1 MARWP
6 KIQLVQAGEDNHFAL
21 SPSTIKLGLY
31 FDRSQAVFRSVDRCF
46 SIADLRTKAK
56 KRIPAPVFH
65 YMDGAAEDEVTLGQN
80 QKAFSKYQIVPR
92 VLRDV
97 SKVDTST
104 SILGQTSSLPL
115 VLAPTGMS
123 RLFHYRGEDAVSRAA
138 ANAGLI
144 YSLSTMSTF
153 SIEEVAAMTSG
164 PKWFQIYVWR
174 DRELLKSFIERCRD
188 SGYKALCLTV
198 DVPVFGQRE
207 RDLRTGVTIPPEL
220 TLRSMFDTLIRP
232 QWLMQYLT
240 SARMELANVRGHSSV
255 SNDAF
260 VLAEYTNAQFD
271 PSVDWDAAAWMIQ
284 QWKGDFAIKGI
295 MSRADALRAVDIGA
309 TAIIVSNHGGRQL
322 DHAPGSF
329 DVLAEIV
336 DAVDGHA
343 EVILDGGVRRGTDV
357 IKALALG
364 AKACMIGR
372 SYLYGLGAGGEA
384 GVDRALGL
392 LGDEIRR
399 NMALLGVTS
408 IADIDASYLRRV
420 D

>member
-1 MARWP
+1 VSR
-6 KIQLVQAGEDNHFAL
+6 
-21 SPSTIKLGLY
+21 KL
-31 FDRSQAVFRSVDRCF
+31 DQCF
-46 SIADLRTKAK
+46 SIADLRALS
-56 KRIPAPVFH
+56 KRRLPAPVFH
-65 YMDGAAEDEVTLGQN
+65 YMDGAAEDEVTLKHN
-80 QKAFSKYQIVPR
+80 RSAFDKYQLLPR

-97 SKVDTST
+97 SKVDPHTT
-104 SILGQTSSLPL
+104 ILGQPSSLPL
-115 VLAPTGMS
+115 ILSPTGMS
-123 RLFHYRGEDAVSRAA
+123 RLFHYKGEDAVSRAA
-138 ANAGLI
+138 HKAGLI
-144 YSLSTMSTF
+144 YTLSSVSTY
-153 SIEEVAAMTSG
+153 SIEEVAAITDG

-174 DRELLKSFIERCRD
+174 DRELLRSFIERCRA

-207 RDLRTGVTIPPEL
+207 RDMKSGLTIPPEP
-220 TLRSMFDTLIRP
+220 TLRTMFDTLMRP
-232 QWLMQYLT
+232 QWLWQYL
-240 SARMELANVRGHSSV
+240 SSPRMELANVRGHSSI

-260 VLAEYTNAQFD
+260 VLAEYTSEQFD
-271 PSVDWDAAAWMIQ
+271 PSVTWHAAAWMIKE
-284 QWKGDFAIKGI
+284 WDGEFAIKGI
-295 MSRADALRAVDIGA
+295 VNKEDAKRAADIGA

-322 DHAPGSF
+322 DHAPASF

-364 AKACMIGR
+364 ARACMIGR

-392 LGDEIRR
+392 LGEEIKR
-399 NMALLGVTS
+399 NMALLGVRSVEELDT
-408 IADIDASYLRRV
+408 SYLRRS

>member
-1 MARWP
+1 MFS
-6 KIQLVQAGEDNHFAL
+6 G
-21 SPSTIKLGLY
+21 
-31 FDRSQAVFRSVDRCF
+31 VDRCF

-80 QKAFSKYQIVPR
+80 RNAFSKYQIVPR

-295 MSRADALRAVDIGA
+295 MSKADALRAVDIGA

>member
-1 MARWP
+1 M
-6 KIQLVQAGEDNHFAL
+6 
-21 SPSTIKLGLY
+21 
-31 FDRSQAVFRSVDRCF
+31 FRSVDRCF

-408 IADIDASYLRRV
+408 IGDIDASYLRRV

>member
-1 MARWP
+1 
-6 KIQLVQAGEDNHFAL
+6 VF
-21 SPSTIKLGLY
+21 SGL
-31 FDRSQAVFRSVDRCF
+31 DKCF

-80 QKAFSKYQIVPR
+80 RNAFSKYQIVPR

-104 SILGQTSSLPL
+104 SILGQASSLPL

-153 SIEEVAAMTSG
+153 SIEEVAAMTTG

-207 RDLRTGVTIPPEL
+207 RDMRTGVTIPPEL
-220 TLRSMFDTLIRP
+220 TLRSMFDTLMRP

-284 QWKGDFAIKGI
+284 QWQGDFAIKGI
-295 MSRADALRAVDIGA
+295 MSKTDALRAVDIGA

-336 DAVDGHA
+336 DVVDGHA

-408 IADIDASYLRRV
+408 VADIDASYLKRV

>member
-1 MARWP
+1 MFS
-6 KIQLVQAGEDNHFAL
+6 G
-21 SPSTIKLGLY
+21 
-31 FDRSQAVFRSVDRCF
+31 VDRCF
-46 SIADLRTKAK
+46 SIADLRAKAK

-80 QKAFSKYQIVPR
+80 RNAFAQYQIVPR

-104 SILGQTSSLPL
+104 SILGQPSSLPL

-188 SGYKALCLTV
+188 TGYKALCLTV

-207 RDLRTGVTIPPEL
+207 RDMRSGVTIPPEL
-220 TLRSMFDTLIRP
+220 TIASMFDTLLRP

-240 SARMELANVRGHSSV
+240 SSRMELANVRGHSSV

-271 PSVDWDAAAWMIQ
+271 PSVNWDAAAWMIQ
-284 QWKGDFAIKGI
+284 QWQGDFAIKGI
-295 MSRADALRAVDIGA
+295 MSKADALRAVDIGA

-384 GVDRALGL
+384 GVDRALSL

-399 NMALLGVTS
+399 NMALLGVNS

>member
-1 MARWP
+1 M
-6 KIQLVQAGEDNHFAL
+6 
-21 SPSTIKLGLY
+21 
-31 FDRSQAVFRSVDRCF
+31 FRSVDRCF
-46 SIADLRTKAK
+46 SIEDLRTKAK

>member
-1 MARWP
+1 
-6 KIQLVQAGEDNHFAL
+6 VF
-21 SPSTIKLGLY
+21 SGL
-31 FDRSQAVFRSVDRCF
+31 DKCF

-80 QKAFSKYQIVPR
+80 RNAFSKYQIVPR

-104 SILGQTSSLPL
+104 SILGQASSLPL

-153 SIEEVAAMTSG
+153 SIEEVAAMTTG

-207 RDLRTGVTIPPEL
+207 RDMRTGVTIPPEL
-220 TLRSMFDTLIRP
+220 TLRSMFDTLMRP
-232 QWLMQYLT
+232 QWLMEYLT

-284 QWKGDFAIKGI
+284 QWQGDFAIKGI
-295 MSRADALRAVDIGA
+295 MSKTDALRAVDIGA

-336 DAVDGHA
+336 DVVDGHA

-408 IADIDASYLRRV
+408 VADIDASYLKRV

>member
-1 MARWP
+1 M
-6 KIQLVQAGEDNHFAL
+6 F
-21 SPSTIKLGLY
+21 SGL
-31 FDRSQAVFRSVDRCF
+31 DKCF

-80 QKAFSKYQIVPR
+80 RNAFSKYQIVPR

-104 SILGQTSSLPL
+104 SILGQASSLPL

-153 SIEEVAAMTSG
+153 SIEEVAAMTTG

-207 RDLRTGVTIPPEL
+207 RDMRTGVTIPPEL
-220 TLRSMFDTLIRP
+220 TLRSMFDTLMRP

-284 QWKGDFAIKGI
+284 QWQGDFAIKGI
-295 MSRADALRAVDIGA
+295 MSKTDALRAVDIGA

-329 DVLAEIV
+329 EVLAEIV
-336 DAVDGHA
+336 DVVDGHA

-408 IADIDASYLRRV
+408 VADIDASYLKRV

>member
-1 MARWP
+1 M
-6 KIQLVQAGEDNHFAL
+6 F
-21 SPSTIKLGLY
+21 SGL
-31 FDRSQAVFRSVDRCF
+31 DKCF

-80 QKAFSKYQIVPR
+80 RNAFSKYQIVPR

-104 SILGQTSSLPL
+104 SILGQASSLPL

-153 SIEEVAAMTSG
+153 SIEEVAAMTTG

-207 RDLRTGVTIPPEL
+207 RDMRTGVTIPPEL
-220 TLRSMFDTLIRP
+220 TLRSMFDTLMRP

-284 QWKGDFAIKGI
+284 QWQGDFAIKGI
-295 MSRADALRAVDIGA
+295 MSKTDALRAVDIGA

-336 DAVDGHA
+336 DVVDGHA

-408 IADIDASYLRRV
+408 VADIDASYLKRV